1 MKKVAAFMYGN
12 SVRLSDALACYNP
25 CNDRDQTRVESEL
38 KARYD
43 AWDRDEISR
52 HKAHYY
58 SISMKYQAWINGKSR
73 EQYVAVKPVVSVNEI
88 GPPGTRYFEKLAS
101 TIKSISSVE

>member
-1 MKKVAAFMYGN
+1 
-12 SVRLSDALACYNP
+12 
-25 CNDRDQTRVESEL
+25 
-38 KARYD
+38 
-43 AWDRDEISR
+43 
-52 HKAHYY
+52 
-58 SISMKYQAWINGKSR
+58 MKYQAWINGKSR